1 MKSKT
6 NAEVFSA
13 IGVDSEALNF
23 LTNTDG
29 ETFQVWVARTRPERQ
44 AYEKALRMGYPAQAE
59 QAAAR
64 LDQWESKLAFAE
76 ACQAVAESFYERALS
91 VCREILK
98 ARRERGIEAASAS
111 RVWEQREEYLRW
123 RAICEAVLEW
133 CYNGR
138 EAVKQ
143 TNYYMAP
150 YKRASGGQG
159 SAG

>member
-1 MKSKT
+1 MKQKS
-6 NAEVFSA
+6 NHEVFSA
-13 IGVDSEALNF
+13 IGIDSEALNF

-44 AYEKALRMGYPAQAE
+44 AYEKSLKVGYPAQAE

-98 ARRERGIEAASAS
+98 ARGERGIEAASAS

-123 RAICEAVLEW
+123 RAIVETVREW
-133 CYNGR
+133 AWNGR
-138 EAVKQ
+138 EAVRQ
-143 TNYYMAP
+143 TNYYMTP
-150 YKRASGGQG
+150 YKGASRGQG
-159 SAG
+159 AVG

>member
-1 MKSKT
+1 MIKKPQEVLKAIEIDS
-6 NAEVFSA
+6 EVF
-13 IGVDSEALNF
+13 NF

-29 ETFQVWVARTRPERQ
+29 ETFQVWVERTRPERQ
-44 AYEKALRMGYPAQAE
+44 TYEKALRVGYPAQAE

-98 ARRERGIEAASAS
+98 ARGERGVEAASSS

-123 RAICEAVLEW
+123 RAIVEAVREW

-138 EAVKQ
+138 EAVRQ
-143 TNYYMAP
+143 TNYFMP
-150 YKRASGGQG
+150 SRSQRGT
-159 SAG
+159 